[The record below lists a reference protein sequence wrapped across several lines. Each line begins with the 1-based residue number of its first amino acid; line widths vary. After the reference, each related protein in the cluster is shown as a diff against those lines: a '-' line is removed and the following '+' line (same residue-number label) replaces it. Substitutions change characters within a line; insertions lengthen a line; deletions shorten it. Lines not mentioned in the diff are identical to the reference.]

1 MTQLSQ
7 RFTLEQFC
15 AAAYHPE
22 LVQSNILAASGFMV
36 PLARCAR
43 RAEDIEDL
51 FGKKVILHS
60 GYRFKALNDA
70 VGSQDHSQHMAG
82 EAFDFH
88 VDTFIGSQDL
98 LMQALRL
105 IDTGGIP
112 FHQLLIERGCL
123 HLGLFKPGEPNGEI
137 AYWAPGID
145 GAAPVK
151 RIIKAFR

>member
-15 AAAYHPE
+15 TTAYHPE
-22 LVQSNILAASGFMV
+22 LVQRNTLAAADFMV

-51 FGKKVILHS
+51 LEAKVTIHS
-60 GYRFKALNDA
+60 GYRFKPLNDA
-70 VGSQDHSQHMAG
+70 VGSQDHSQHLYG

-88 VDTFIGSQDL
+88 AEGYGSTQDL
-98 LMQALRL
+98 LMKALKL
-105 IDTGGIP
+105 IAGGGIP

-123 HLGLFKPGEPNGEI
+123 HLGLFKPGESNGEV
-137 AYWAPGID
+137 AFWVPGID
-145 GAAPVK
+145 GGPAIK
-151 RIIKAFR
+151 QIIKGFS